1 MSKMLNFLKPYRF
14 PMGIALFFMIVELA
28 VELCQPLLIAKII
41 DEGIVKE
48 DLGVVLKWGGIMM
61 ALSLAAFTVG
71 ILNSFYAAHVS
82 QRFGYDVRKVLFE
95 KIQGFSFS
103 NFNDFPTSS
112 LITRMTGDVT
122 QVQQTVFMGLRIM
135 LRAPL
140 LVIGGLVMALI
151 VNTKL
156 ALAIVMTV
164 PVIFVLLVWAMKK
177 SALLFR
183 AVQENV
189 DTVNGIMRENL
200 TGMRLIKAFFRKQ
213 YEIERF
219 TLVSG
224 QLKERT
230 VAALKVM
237 ETTMPMLLF
246 VLNLSIIAVLWFGSK
261 EVSIGRAQVGEV
273 VAIVNYAFRITSAFS
288 ILSFLI
294 MIFSRA
300 RASSSRIVEVLETKE
315 GMTDAESAHSMPA
328 VTKGKIQ
335 FDQVSFHYPGS
346 ETPVLR
352 NLSFTVPAGTT
363 IAVLGATGSGKSSLF
378 QLIPR
383 LFDVNEG
390 KILIDDL
397 PIDTIKLFTLRRSI
411 GFVPQESFLF
421 SGTVQE
427 NIRWGKEDASMEEVR
442 KAAEDAQIHDTILSL
457 PKQYETVL
465 GQKGVNLSGGQKQRL
480 SIARALVRNP
490 KILLLDDSTSALD
503 MKTEANLLQA
513 IRTYSCTT
521 MIITQKISTAMEADN
536 ILLLEDGKLLAQ
548 GSHERLL
555 EQSALYRDIFQSQF
569 GKEAL
574 SSC

>member
-1 MSKMLNFLKPYRF
+1 MLSFLKPYRF
-14 PMGIALFFMIVELA
+14 PMGIALFFMMVELA

-82 QRFGYDVRKVLFE
+82 QRFGYDVRKKLFE
-95 KIQGFSFS
+95 KIQSFSFS

-122 QVQQTVFMGLRIM
+122 QIQQTVFMGLRIM

-151 VNTKL
+151 VNKKL

-213 YEIERF
+213 HEIDRF

-237 ETTMPMLLF
+237 ETTMPMLLL
-246 VLNLSIIAVLWFGSK
+246 VLNVSIIAVLWFGSK

-300 RASSSRIVEVLETKE
+300 RASSSRIVEVLEAKE

-328 VTKGKIQ
+328 VTKGKIE
-335 FDQVSFHYPGS
+335 FDQVSFYYPGN
-346 ETPVLR
+346 ETPILE

-363 IAVLGATGSGKSSLF
+363 TAILGATGSGKSSLF

-383 LFDVNEG
+383 LYDLNEG

-397 PIDTIKLFTLRRSI
+397 PIDTIKFSTLRRSI

-427 NIRWGKEDASMEEVR
+427 NIKWGKEDASMEEVR
-442 KAAEDAQIHDTILSL
+442 KAAEDAQIHATILSL

-548 GSHERLL
+548 GSHEQLL
-555 EQSALYRDIFQSQF
+555 EQSALYQAIFQSQF

-574 SSC
+574 RSC

>member
-1 MSKMLNFLKPYRF
+1 MLKMLSFLKPYRF
-14 PMGIALFFMIVELA
+14 SMGIALFFMIVELA

-61 ALSLAAFTVG
+61 ALSLSAFMVG

-82 QRFGYDVRKVLFE
+82 QRFGYDVRKELFA

-122 QVQQTVFMGLRIM
+122 QIQQTVFMGLRIM

-156 ALAIVMTV
+156 ALAIVMTA

-183 AVQENV
+183 SVQENV

-213 YEIERF
+213 HEIDRF
-219 TLVSG
+219 TLVS
-224 QLKERT
+224 QHLKNRT

-261 EVSIGRAQVGEV
+261 EVYIGRAQVGEV

-294 MIFSRA
+294 MFFSRA

-315 GMTDAESAHSMPA
+315 GMMDAKSAHSMPA
-328 VTKGKIQ
+328 VAKGKIE
-335 FDQVSFHYPGS
+335 FDQVSFHYPGN
-346 ETPVLR
+346 ETPVLQ

-363 IAVLGATGSGKSSLF
+363 TAILGATGSGKSSLF

-383 LFDVNEG
+383 LYDVNEG

-397 PIDTIKLFTLRRSI
+397 PIDTIKLSPLRRSI

-421 SGTVQE
+421 SGTVLE

-442 KAAEDAQIHDTILSL
+442 KAAEDAQIHDTILTL

-521 MIITQKISTAMEADN
+521 MIITQKISTAMKADN
-536 ILLLEDGKLLAQ
+536 ILLLEDGKLLVQ
-548 GSHERLL
+548 GNHEQLL
-555 EQSALYRDIFQSQF
+555 EQSALYQAIFQSQF
-569 GKEAL
+569 GKEVL
-574 SSC
+574 PSC

>member
-1 MSKMLNFLKPYRF
+1 MLKMLSFLKSYRF
-14 PMGIALFFMIVELA
+14 PAGIALFLMMVELS

-48 DLGVVLKWGGIMM
+48 DLGIVLKWGGIML
-61 ALSLAAFTVG
+61 ALSLMAFMVG

-82 QRFGYDVRKVLFE
+82 QSFGYDVRKRLFE
-95 KIQGFSFS
+95 KIQAFSFS

-112 LITRMTGDVT
+112 LITRMTSDVT
-122 QVQQTVFMGLRIM
+122 QIQQTVFMGLRIM

-140 LVIGGLVMALI
+140 LVIGGLLMALI
-151 VNTKL
+151 VNKKL
-156 ALAIVMTV
+156 ALAIVVTV

-177 SALLFR
+177 SVLLFR
-183 AVQENV
+183 SVQENV
-189 DTVNGIMRENL
+189 DTVNGIIRENL

-213 YEIERF
+213 HEINRF
-219 TLVSG
+219 TLVSEH
-224 QLKERT
+224 LKDRT
-230 VAALKVM
+230 IAALKVM
-237 ETTMPMLLF
+237 ETTMPVLLF
-246 VLNLSIIAVLWFGSK
+246 ILNLSIIAILWFGSK
-261 EVSIGRAQVGEV
+261 EVYIGRAQVGEV

-294 MIFSRA
+294 MFFSRA

-315 GMTDAESAHSMPA
+315 GMTDAECTHSILA
-328 VTKGKIQ
+328 VTKGKIE

-346 ETPVLR
+346 ETPVLQH
-352 NLSFTVPAGTT
+352 LSFTVPAGTT
-363 IAVLGATGSGKSSLF
+363 TAILGATGSGKSSLF

-383 LFDVNEG
+383 LYDVNEG

-397 PIDTIKLFTLRRSI
+397 PIDTIKLSTLRRSI

-421 SGTVQE
+421 SGAVQE
-427 NIRWGKEDASMEEVR
+427 NIRWGKEDASMEEIM

-457 PKQYETVL
+457 PNQYETIL

-503 MKTEANLLQA
+503 MKTEASLLQA

-521 MIITQKISTAMEADN
+521 MIITQKISTAMEADH
-536 ILLLEDGKLLAQ
+536 ILLLEDGRLLAQ
-548 GSHERLL
+548 GSHGQLL
-555 EQSALYRDIFQSQF
+555 KQSSLYRDIFQSQF

-574 SSC
+574 QSC

>member
-1 MSKMLNFLKPYRF
+1 MLKMMGFLKPYRLQ
-14 PMGIALFFMIVELA
+14 MGIALFFMMVELA

-48 DLGVVLKWGGIMM
+48 NLVVVLKWGGIMM
-61 ALSLAAFTVG
+61 ALSLGAFAVG

-95 KIQGFSFS
+95 KVQGFSFS
-103 NFNDFPTSS
+103 NFNDFSTSS
-112 LITRMTGDVT
+112 LITRITGDVT
-122 QVQQTVFMGLRIM
+122 QMQQTVFMGLRIM

-156 ALAIVMTV
+156 ALVIVMTV
-164 PVIFVLLVWAMKK
+164 PVIFILLVWAMKK

-183 AVQENV
+183 SVQENV
-189 DTVNGIMRENL
+189 DTVNRIMRENL

-213 YEIERF
+213 HEIDRF
-219 TLVSG
+219 TLASR
-224 QLKERT
+224 QLKDRT

-237 ETTMPMLLF
+237 ETTMPILLF
-246 VLNLSIIAVLWFGSK
+246 VLNLSMIAVLWFGSK
-261 EVSIGRAQVGEV
+261 EVFSGRAPVGEV

-315 GMTDAESAHSMPA
+315 GMEDAKSTPSMLGI
-328 VTKGKIQ
+328 TEGKIE

-346 ETPVLR
+346 ETPVLQ

-363 IAVLGATGSGKSSLF
+363 TAVLGATGSGKSSLF

-383 LFDVNEG
+383 LYDVNEG
-390 KILIDDL
+390 KIFIDDL
-397 PIDTIKLFTLRRSI
+397 PIDTIKLSALRRSI

-427 NIRWGKEDASMEEVR
+427 NIRWGKEDAPMEEVR
-442 KAAEDAQIHDTILSL
+442 KAAEGAQIHDTIFSL

-548 GSHERLL
+548 GSHGQLL
-555 EQSALYRDIFQSQF
+555 KQSALYQAIFQSQL

-574 SSC
+574 RSC